1 MPLARRSW
9 TSLPRPVIQARLA
22 TSPLPPLD
30 QAVPHAPGRYVSVA
44 GVELFVRATPATRP
58 DAEPALY
65 VHGLGGSATNWTDLA
80 GQLAGFLEG
89 EAIDLPGFGR
99 SGPPP
104 RGDYSIR
111 MHVRTV
117 IRYLDQSGRGPV
129 HLLGNSMGGAIS
141 LLVAAQRPDLVRTL
155 SLVSPA
161 VPDLRPQRMRANP
174 EFALLFLP
182 GIGGLAVRRMQQ
194 IPIQQRV
201 QATIEMCFA
210 DVTRYPPDRL
220 ADAITEARGR
230 MGMEWAGIALV
241 RSLRGLI
248 SSYLVPGGAGMWAR
262 MSRITAPTLVVWG
275 QHDRLVSVD
284 LAPRVARTIP
294 NSRLVIFPDTGHVTQ
309 MEDPVGTARAVLGLL
324 EDTVGTGAAEDTGRR
339 RAAHP

>member
-1 MPLARRSW
+1 MPVARRSW
-9 TSLPRPVIQARLA
+9 TSLPQPVTEARLS

-30 QAVPHAPGRYVSVA
+30 QSVPAAPGRYVSVA
-44 GVELFVRATPATRP
+44 GIELFVRATPPTSS

-80 GQLAGFLEG
+80 GLLAGFLDA

-99 SGPPP
+99 SGPPL

-111 MHVRTV
+111 MHVQTV

-129 HLLGNSMGGAIS
+129 HLFGNSMGGAIS

-155 SLVSPA
+155 TLVSPA
-161 VPDLRPQRMRANP
+161 VPDLRPRRMRANP
-174 EFALLFLP
+174 TFALLFLP
-182 GIGGLAVRRMQQ
+182 GIGRLAVRRLQQ
-194 IPIQQRV
+194 IPIERRV

-210 DVTRYPPDRL
+210 DVNRYPPNRL
-220 ADAITEARGR
+220 AEAITEARGR
-230 MGMEWAGIALV
+230 MGMQWAGIALV

-248 SSYLVPGGAGMWAR
+248 TSYLAPGGAGMWAR

-294 NSRLVIFPDTGHVTQ
+294 HSRLVIFPETGHVTQ

-324 EDTVGTGAAEDTGRR
+324 EDTVGRDHRNSRGH
-339 RAAHP
+339 RAAHG